1 MPLYMA
7 HSLSQYLPDN
17 FQPEDGICLIAG
29 KELYPELVATR
40 MREAEVRSKII
51 AYEGET
57 RDSLY
62 ESFSEE
68 DRIRIKVGKLGK
80 MLKALKSYNVKWA
93 LMAGQITPGRL
104 FKDLY
109 PDLRAVTLL
118 AKLKQKNAETIFGAI
133 SEEISK
139 IGVELIDARAFL
151 DNQMADKGPMSKGK
165 DKVRPEFI
173 EHGIEI
179 AKEVAR
185 LDIGQG
191 VVIRKGTVV
200 AVEAFEGT
208 DRMLRRAGSFQTNQL
223 VFVKTVKPDQD
234 YRFDVPVFGMKTLEV
249 MKESGIQNAYLEANN
264 IIILEKEKVLKQA
277 SHWGIQLVGY

>member
-1 MPLYMA
+1 MA
-7 HSLSQYLPDN
+7 HSLSQFLPDN

-29 KELYPELVATR
+29 KELYPELVAHR
-40 MREAEVRSKII
+40 MRDAGVRNKII

-57 RDSLY
+57 RESLF
-62 ESFSEE
+62 ESYSEE
-68 DRIRIKVGKLGK
+68 NRIRIKVGKLGK
-80 MLKALKSYNVKWA
+80 MLKALKSYKVKWA

-109 PDLRAVTLL
+109 PDLKAVTLL

-133 SEEISK
+133 SDEISK
-139 IGVELIDARAFL
+139 LGIELIDARAFL

-191 VVIRKGTVV
+191 VVVRKGTIV

-208 DRMLRRAGSFQTNQL
+208 DRMLRRAGSFQTDQL
-223 VFVKTVKPDQD
+223 VFVKTVKPGQD

-249 MKESGIQNAYLEANN
+249 MKESGIQNAFLEANN
-264 IIILEKEKVLKQA
+264 IIILEKEKVLQQA
-277 SHWGIQLVGY
+277 TQWGIQLVGY

>member
-1 MPLYMA
+1 M
-7 HSLSQYLPDN
+7 SDVLSQFLPKG

-29 KELYPELVATR
+29 KELYPELVAQR
-40 MREAEVRSKII
+40 MRSLGIRTSLV

-62 ESFSEE
+62 DSYPEE

-80 MLKALKSYNVKWA
+80 MLKTLKSYNVRWA

-104 FKDLY
+104 FKGLY
-109 PDLRAVTLL
+109 PDLKAVALL
-118 AKLKQKNAETIFGAI
+118 AKLKEKNAETIFTAI
-133 SEEISK
+133 SDEISNL
-139 IGVELIDARAFL
+139 GVELLDARAFL
-151 DNQMADKGPMSKGK
+151 DDQMANLGPMTPIKN
-165 DKVRPEFI
+165 KVRSEFI

-179 AKEVAR
+179 AKETAR

-208 DRMLRRAGSFQTNQL
+208 DRMLKRAGSFQTNQL
-223 VFVKTVKPDQD
+223 VFIKTVKPGQD
-234 YRFDVPVFGMKTLEV
+234 YRFDVPVFGLRTLEV
-249 MKESGIQNAYLEANN
+249 MKETGIKHAYLEANKT
-264 IIILEKEKVLKQA
+264 IILEKEKVIKTA
-277 SHWGIQLVGY
+277 SKWGIQIVGY

>member
-1 MPLYMA
+1 MA

-17 FQPEDGICLIAG
+17 YQPEDGICLIAG
-29 KELYPELVATR
+29 KERYPELIADR
-40 MREAEVRSKII
+40 MRKQGVRSKII
-51 AYEGET
+51 AYKGET

-62 ESFSEE
+62 EAFPEE
-68 DRIRIKVGKLGK
+68 DRTRIKVGKLGK
-80 MLKALKSYNVKWA
+80 MLKTLKSYNVKWA
-93 LMAGQITPGRL
+93 LMAGQIAPGRL

-109 PDLRAVTLL
+109 PDLKAVALL

-139 IGVELIDARAFL
+139 LGIELVDARAFL
-151 DNQMADKGPMSKGK
+151 DDQMASHGPMTEIK
-165 DKVRPEFI
+165 DKIPPEII

-223 VFVKTVKPDQD
+223 VFIKTVKPNQD
-234 YRFDVPVFGMKTLEV
+234 YRFDVPVFGMRTLEV
-249 MKESGIQNAYLEANN
+249 MKEAGIKHAYLEANN
-264 IIILEKEKVLKQA
+264 IIILEKETVLEQA